1 MENCARRAQNCARVA
16 LQYFTSSAC
25 NDVAIWKVDDL
36 FVRIGKASEFAA
48 IWIVHHLSV
57 PHWCAFTLD
66 IDISNSPDTPKYT
79 KPDAQTTNQPLQ
91 SQDANSS
98 WKAAITGRHSS
109 GILERMG
116 MFQGLRRRRMSTTID
131 IYIITYGQSWRH
143 FYYLNL
149 CSDSLMPRTQ
159 S

>member
-16 LQYFTSSAC
+16 QQYFTSSAW

-48 IWIVHHLSV
+48 FWIMHHLSV

-66 IDISNSPDTPKYT
+66 IDISKFPRYSKIYQTWCTNYEPTPSESRFQFLVEGCHHRT
-79 KPDAQTTNQPLQ
+79 PLVGDPGTNGHVL
-91 SQDANSS
+91 S
-98 WKAAITGRHSS
+98 
-109 GILERMG
+109 
-116 MFQGLRRRRMSTTID
+116 LRRSKMSTTSD
-131 IYIITYGQSWRH
+131 ICMANPYI
-143 FYYLNL
+143 LNL
-149 CSDSLMPRTQ
+149 CSDSLLPRTR